1 MALTLLRT
9 VVVGQISED
18 AAKSGQITLTF
29 IHPEKVQDRLD
40 QYRGNDTKRE
50 GALHQMFLD
59 AGCAAANLSEQPVPQ
74 RKQPNVICVLP
85 GKGME
90 TIIVG
95 AHFDHATE
103 GDGIVDNWSGAS
115 LLPSLMESL
124 KGTPRKHTFI
134 FVGFT
139 GEEDD
144 LRGSEFYVKQIP
156 AEQTAQLTAMVNMD
170 SLGLGSTQV
179 WVSRSDPVLVNELNR
194 AAQALKLPLAAMNVD
209 GFGKSDEEAFI
220 QRKICTITVHSV
232 TPATVHVLHTAADNR
247 SAIRFNDYYGT
258 YRLMATYL
266 AILDG
271 LPTGQARVCNV
282 TALPY

>member
-103 GDGIVDNWSGAS
+103 GDGIVDN
-115 LLPSLMESL
+115 
-124 KGTPRKHTFI
+124 
-134 FVGFT
+134 
-139 GEEDD
+139 
-144 LRGSEFYVKQIP
+144 
-156 AEQTAQLTAMVNMD
+156 
-170 SLGLGSTQV
+170 
-179 WVSRSDPVLVNELNR
+179 
-194 AAQALKLPLAAMNVD
+194 
-209 GFGKSDEEAFI
+209 
-220 QRKICTITVHSV
+220 
-232 TPATVHVLHTAADNR
+232 
-247 SAIRFNDYYGT
+247 
-258 YRLMATYL
+258 
-266 AILDG
+266 
-271 LPTGQARVCNV
+271 
-282 TALPY
+282 